1 MAQPG
6 GAGNR
11 LSSVVRTSSP
21 PRAAAKR
28 VPQHSR
34 ARFEYRYL
42 LNTTIGLIGSERAVQ
57 IELAREGSLA
67 RVEIVERRSQP
78 LKPAIAGNH
87 VEVE

>member
-28 VPQHSR
+28 VPQQSR
-34 ARFEYRYL
+34 ARFQYRYL
-42 LNTTIGLIGSERAVQ
+42 LNTTIGLILV
-57 IELAREGSLA
+57 ARHAGI
-67 RVEIVERRSQP
+67 IVAMSATRDS
-78 LKPAIAGNH
+78 AIVTIVSTTRLVGATYRCAGT
-87 VEVE
+87 